1 MSLRSLRTIALL
13 APLATS
19 ACQFGKR
26 LEHLPSATTPVGA
39 TMFILPAAN
48 APYSAE
54 LLAVEDSGL
63 FVLAQG
69 RLLFA
74 PHAELTAATR
84 VVGAASKPLG
94 REWSYGRD
102 GRPSDERLARLR
114 LVSRFPQ
121 GLAPH
126 VLDELLRLHGQDAVA
141 RQAPPPAGADGAGA
155 APTAPGAHAEHAPS
169 THAAD
174 LDAAQ
179 ADFARRARE
188 GTARF
193 RDRRAAIVA
202 GYRRLGAD
210 FPAMGEHWV
219 NPGLAVSGRFDPA
232 RPAML
237 SYVVVAGT
245 PRLAGVVYAVPLAP
259 GERPPAI
266 PDVPS
271 RWHEHNGTVDE
282 ESLTP
287 SHDAHGGHGD
297 AASPADAPRVRLAI
311 LHAWTETANPAGLFA
326 TDNWSLPF
334 VRAGLAPP
342 ASPDPLAARA
352 LALAG
357 GAEPYYLRLLGAGA
371 PLAPAADAEARAA
384 LDAARGEVAA
394 LLARSSGHALDAA
407 ELRALRDVWARVA
420 RRVAAAA
427 GEAAAERLTGGA

>member
-1 MSLRSLRTIALL
+1 MRPRSLLVLALL
-13 APLATS
+13 ATG
-19 ACQFGKR
+19 ACQFGSR
-26 LEHLPSATTPVGA
+26 VEFLPSATTPVGA

-48 APYSAE
+48 VPYSAE
-54 LLAVEDSGL
+54 LLAAEDSGL
-63 FVLAQG
+63 FVLAEG
-69 RLLFA
+69 RVLFA
-74 PHAELTAATR
+74 PHAGLTAATR
-84 VVGAASKPLG
+84 VVGAGSKQLG
-94 REWSYGRD
+94 GNWSYGRD
-102 GRPSDERLARLR
+102 GRPSDDRLARLR

-126 VLDELLRLHGQDAVA
+126 VLDALLRLHGQDAVA
-141 RQAPPPAGADGAGA
+141 RQAPLPAGADSA
-155 APTAPGAHAEHAPS
+155 AAASAAHGAHAEHAPP
-169 THAAD
+169 AQAVD
-174 LDAAQ
+174 RDAAQ

-193 RDRRAAIVA
+193 RDRRAAIAA

-237 SYVVVAGT
+237 SYVVVGGA
-245 PRLAGVVYAVPLAP
+245 PRLVGVVYAVPLAP

-266 PDVPS
+266 PDLPS

-297 AASPADAPRVRLAI
+297 AASPAEAPRARLAI
-311 LHAWTETANPAGLFA
+311 LHAWTETPNPAGLFA

-352 LALAG
+352 LALVA

-371 PLAPAADAEARAA
+371 PLAPDADAGARAA
-384 LDAARGEVAA
+384 LDAARDEVAA
-394 LLARSSGHALDAA
+394 LLARRSGDALDAA
-407 ELRALRDVWARVA
+407 GLHALRDVWTRAA
-420 RRVAAAA
+420 RRVAVAV
-427 GEAAAERLTGGA
+427 GEAAADRLTGGA

>member
-1 MSLRSLRTIALL
+1 MRLRSLLVLALL
-13 APLATS
+13 AS
-19 ACQFGKR
+19 GACQFGKR
-26 LEHLPSATTPVGA
+26 VEMVPSAVTPGGA
-39 TMFILPAAN
+39 ELYLLPTAS
-48 APYSAE
+48 APFRAE
-54 LLAVEDSGL
+54 LLAAEDSGL
-63 FVLAQG
+63 FVLV
-69 RLLFA
+69 
-74 PHAELTAATR
+74 HSR
-84 VVGAASKPLG
+84 VTFVPFGDLGAGTGVMSLG
-94 REWSYGRD
+94 RDYAFLHD
-102 GRPSDERLARLR
+102 GRPAPDRYERIRRVA
-114 LVSRFPQ
+114 RFPQ

-126 VLDELLRLHGQDAVA
+126 VLAELLRLHDQPAVA
-141 RQAPPPAGADGAGA
+141 RVAPAAPGGDGAA
-155 APTAPGAHAEHAPS
+155 EAHAAHGRPD
-169 THAAD
+169 AD

-237 SYVVVAGT
+237 SYVVVGGT

-266 PDVPS
+266 PDLPS

-282 ESLTP
+282 ESLAP
-287 SHDAHGGHGD
+287 SHDAHDAHDAHGGHGD
-297 AASPADAPRVRLAI
+297 TASAADVPRVRLAI
-311 LHAWTETANPAGLFA
+311 LHAWTETPNPAGLFA

-352 LALAG
+352 LALVAG
-357 GAEPYYLRLLGAGA
+357 GEPYDLRLLGAGA
-371 PLAPAADAEARAA
+371 PLAPEADAGARLA
-384 LDAARGEVAA
+384 LGAARGEVAA
-394 LLARSSGHALDAA
+394 LLARRSGDALDAA
-407 ELRALRDVWARVA
+407 ELRLLRDVWARVA

-427 GEAAAERLTGGA
+427 GEAAADRLTGGA